1 MINKSGSMAYGYSGK
16 WTTHG
21 AETSHVRSG
30 MVTQGAEQTGDI
42 LL

>member
-1 MINKSGSMAYGYSGK
+1 MVTVEKFS
-16 WTTHG
+16 THG
-21 AETSHVRSG
+21 AETSYVRSG